1 MGYVC
6 DCVCVCVKEGGFNTP
21 ATIVAIKVHTNGEGN
36 TFEATNASLP
46 CVLLRP
52 VMIFNPFEV
61 STCRQM
67 HAAIKRTC
75 ARISVIQDADGTSHC
90 KEEGWLEVL
99 FSTTI

>member
-6 DCVCVCVKEGGFNTP
+6 DCVCVCVHEGWLHTP
-21 ATIVAIKVHTNGEGN
+21 ATIVAIKVPTNGEGN
-36 TFEATNASLP
+36 TFVAANASLP